1 MDKGVVNKI
10 KISLFMM
17 VFLVALMFSN
27 NRPNINYVDAQHI
40 ANAIRGAK
48 DSKPSWIVQER
59 EKGLFVDKEDFYT
72 RVVKNKEYKVGDI
85 VFDRIVKTYKIGE

>member
-27 NRPNINYVDAQHI
+27 NKPNINYVDAQHI
-40 ANAIRGAK
+40 SNAILGVK
-48 DSKPSWIVQER
+48 DSKSTWIVKER
-59 EKGLFVDKEDFYT
+59 EKGLFVNKEDFHN
-72 RVVKNKEYKVGDI
+72 RVVKNKEYRVGDI